1 MNINENVTVGT
12 ELNVSIT
19 AFDEDTDQ
27 DLSFSIDWENSRAAR
42 QGFPVEIK
50 AFEG

>member
-1 MNINENVTVGT
+1 VNIDELVAEDTVLNVT
-12 ELNVSIT
+12 IT
-19 AFDEDTDQ
+19 AFDEDTDP

>member
-1 MNINENVTVGT
+1 VNVDEPVAVGT

-19 AFDEDTDQ
+19 AFDEDTDP

-42 QGFPVEIK
+42 QGFPVEK
-50 AFEG
+50 KDFEG